1 MLTVVPGAADAD
13 DARRAGDGSS
23 LIDEIVRD
31 GARRMLAEALAA
43 EVDAYI
49 AQFTA
54 ERDENGR
61 RLVVRNG
68 SHLPREVLTS
78 AGAVAVTAPRVNDRR
93 VDPDTG
99 ERARFASAILPA
111 WCRKTPKIT
120 EVLPLLYLHGL
131 STGDFGPA
139 LGQFLG
145 SSAGLSAPVITK
157 LTETWKAEQRA
168 FADRDLSGVDY
179 VYLWVDGIHV
189 NIRLEEHKLC
199 LLVMIGVRADG
210 RKELVALTD
219 GYRESTESWA
229 DLLRDC
235 ARRGMRAPVLAMGD
249 GALGFWGALREV
261 FPQAREQR
269 CWFHKIANILGAL
282 PKSAH
287 SGAKKALAEVWNAE
301 DKRHALDAVTSF
313 EAAYGAKF
321 PNAVAKLT
329 DDLEQLLAFYDYP
342 AEHWIHLRTTN
353 PIESTFATVR
363 HRTKITRGPGSR
375 AAGLA
380 MAFKLIEAAQDRW
393 RAVNAPHLVA
403 LVRAGARFEAG
414 KLVERPDEHP
424 QPAAA

>member
-1 MLTVVPGAADAD
+1 
-13 DARRAGDGSS
+13 
-23 LIDEIVRD
+23 
-31 GARRMLAEALAA
+31 MLAEALQA

-49 AQFTA
+49 AQFSD
-54 ERDENGR
+54 ERDARGR

-68 SHLPREVLTS
+68 CHQPREVLTS
-78 AGAVAVTAPRVNDRR
+78 AGAVEVVAPRVNDRR

-99 ERARFASAILPA
+99 QRARFASAILPP

-131 STGDFGPA
+131 STGDFVPA

-145 SSAGLSAPVITK
+145 STAGLSAPVITK

-168 FADRDLSGVDY
+168 YAARELSEVDY
-179 VYLWVDGIHV
+179 VYLWADGIHV
-189 NIRLEEHKLC
+189 NVRLEEHKLC
-199 LLVMIGVRADG
+199 LLVVIGVRADG
-210 RKELVALTD
+210 RKELVALAD
-219 GYRESTESWA
+219 GYRESVESWA

-235 ARRGMRAPVLAMGD
+235 ARRGMSAPVLAVGD

-261 FPQAREQR
+261 FPQARGQR

-287 SGAKKALAEVWNAE
+287 PGAKKAPAEVWNAE
-301 DKRHALDAVTSF
+301 DRRHALDAAKAFDAT
-313 EAAYGAKF
+313 YGSKF
-321 PNAVAKLT
+321 PKAVAKLT
-329 DDLEQLLAFYDYP
+329 NDLDELLAFYDYP
-342 AEHWIHLRTTN
+342 AEHWVHLRTTN

-380 MAFKLIEAAQDRW
+380 MAFKLIVAAQDRW
-393 RAVNAPHLVA
+393 RAVNGPHLVA
-403 LVRAGARFEAG
+403 LVRAGATFING
-414 KLVERPDEHP
+414 KLVERPDETP
-424 QPAAA
+424 QPEAA